1 MPVYG
6 TGGVRWRTVMSE
18 SKILMVD
25 DDHDVLV
32 ATRLFLKQ
40 HGYQVD
46 TEEQPVY
53 LPQLLKNKQYDLI
66 LLDMNFSKGANRG
79 KEGFYWLDQVLDADP
94 AAVVIMV
101 TAYGDVELAIQAIK
115 RGATDFVQKPWKAEK
130 LLATLS
136 AALKLSHSRRE
147 VSRLQAFQN
156 EQLND
161 QSSEIIGVSQPMQ
174 KLFEQIQ
181 KVAKTDANV
190 LLLGENGTGKEL
202 VARALHRQSL
212 RHAKSFVG
220 IDMGAV
226 HESLFESELFG
237 HAKGAFTGAHEN
249 RIGRFEL
256 ADKGTLFLDEIGN
269 LSLSL
274 QAKLLTALQ
283 NRVIVRLGEN
293 RPVSV
298 DIRLISATNMDIH
311 EMVKEKDFRQDLLYR
326 INTVEIFLPPLRDRN
341 EDIELLA
348 NHFLQ
353 KFATKYK
360 KQVKAISQAAVRRME
375 KYSWPGNVRELEH
388 AIERAVIMA
397 DGNILQPAD
406 FYFSPASVT
415 HDSLEMDTYHLEEVE
430 KLVIRKVIS
439 KHGGNISLAA
449 KELGLT
455 RTSLYRRIEK
465 YGL

>member
-1 MPVYG
+1 
-6 TGGVRWRTVMSE
+6 MSD

-40 HGYQVD
+40 HGYEVD

-66 LLDMNFSKGANRG
+66 LLDMNFSKGANLG
-79 KEGFYWLDQVLDADP
+79 KEGFYWLDQVLEADP

-101 TAYGDVELAIQAIK
+101 TAYGDVDLAIQAIK

-136 AALKLSHSRRE
+136 AALKLSQSRRE
-147 VSRLQAFQN
+147 VSRLQAFQDQ
-156 EQLND
+156 QLTD
-161 QSSEIIGVSQPMQ
+161 QPLEIIGVSAPMQ
-174 KLFEQIQ
+174 KLYDQVQ

-212 RHAKSFVG
+212 RAQKSFVSV
-220 IDMGAV
+220 DMGAI
-226 HESLFESELFG
+226 HEGLFESELFG
-237 HAKGAFTGAHEN
+237 HAKGAFTDARES
-249 RIGRFEL
+249 RIGRLEV
-256 ADKGTLFLDEIGN
+256 ADKGSLFLDEIGN
-269 LSLSL
+269 LSLAL

-283 NRVIVRLGEN
+283 NRTIVRLGEN
-293 RPVSV
+293 RPVSI
-298 DIRLISATNMDIH
+298 DIRLISATNRDVH
-311 EMVKEKDFRQDLLYR
+311 AMVKEKEFRQDLLYR
-326 INTVEIFLPPLRDRN
+326 INTVEIFLPPLRDRK
-341 EDIELLA
+341 EDIPLLA

-353 KFATKYK
+353 RYATKYK
-360 KQVKAISQAAVRRME
+360 KRINTISQAAIRRME
-375 KYSWPGNVRELEH
+375 KYAWPGNVRELEH
-388 AIERAVIMA
+388 AIERAVIMT
-397 DGNILQPAD
+397 DGNILQPED